1 MPLDQV
7 DVDKWEYDEAGKPL
21 LPKEKEM
28 SFLDHLEELRWHII
42 RALIAIAI
50 GGVVLFLVR
59 DFYFRRVLL
68 GALNDDFLGYRFL
81 CSFSTLLGIGDTL
94 CFVAPDLKIITM
106 SFAEEFIASIKY
118 AFLGGF
124 VVAFPYV
131 FYQIWS
137 FVQPGLYEEEQ
148 KATKG
153 VVLVCSLL
161 FFLGVAFGYLVVTP
175 FAVNFLGNFH
185 LPNVENTST
194 LGSFVGYM
202 VMFTLPAALIF
213 ELPIVVHFLSRF
225 GLVTAQGMRTY
236 RRHSIVG
243 ILILAS
249 ILTPPDVVTQILIA
263 IPLYILYEIS
273 IFVAKR
279 GEKHYQDS
287 LE

>member
-7 DVDKWEYDEAGKPL
+7 DVDKWEYDEAGKPV

-28 SFLDHLEELRWHII
+28 SFLDHLEELRWHVI
-42 RALIAIAI
+42 RALAAIAI
-50 GGVVLFLVR
+50 GGVVLFLFR
-59 DFYFRRVLL
+59 NFYFKEVLL
-68 GALNDDFLGYRFL
+68 GALNDSFLGYRFL
-81 CSFSTLLGIGDTL
+81 CTSSALLGIGDAL
-94 CFVAPDLKIITM
+94 CFEAPNLKIITM

-131 FYQIWS
+131 FYQLWS
-137 FVQPGLYEEEQ
+137 FVRPGLYEEEQ
-148 KATKG
+148 QATRG
-153 VVLVCSLL
+153 VIFVCSML
-161 FFLGVAFGYLVVTP
+161 FFFGVAFGYLVITP

-194 LGSFVGYM
+194 LSSFVGYM
-202 VMFTLPAALIF
+202 IMFTLPAALIF

-243 ILILAS
+243 ILVLAS
-249 ILTPPDVVTQILIA
+249 ILTPPDVVTQVLIA
-263 IPLYILYEIS
+263 IPLYILYEVS

-279 GEKHYQDS
+279 GEKHFQAS